1 MLVATRS
8 GLHALHS
15 LGRLGKLFPYESKFR
30 CTTSAHAAGV
40 GHEFPDGHKAL
51 AVSSISGF
59 AGPRVRDGRA
69 SERGA
74 IMGRAAQSKS
84 PRGCDFFEKLVSS

>member
-59 AGPRVRDGRA
+59 GPCDGRA